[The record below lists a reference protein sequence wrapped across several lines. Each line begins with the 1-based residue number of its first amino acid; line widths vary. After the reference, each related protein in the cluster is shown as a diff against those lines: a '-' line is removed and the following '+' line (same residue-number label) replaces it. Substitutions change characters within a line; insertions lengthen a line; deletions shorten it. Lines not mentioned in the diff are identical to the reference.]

1 MIEVWDFLGDPLSPN
16 PMFEVTEKK
25 YLMGDGYIDVDPK
38 GMREKLRVWA
48 WRVQNAMKNTLL
60 DMMDIGVDAAYDCIY
75 GKEVSQDE
83 GLGFM

>member
-1 MIEVWDFLGDPLSPN
+1 
-16 PMFEVTEKK
+16 
-25 YLMGDGYIDVDPK
+25 
-38 GMREKLRVWA
+38 
-48 WRVQNAMKNTLL
+48 MKNTLL